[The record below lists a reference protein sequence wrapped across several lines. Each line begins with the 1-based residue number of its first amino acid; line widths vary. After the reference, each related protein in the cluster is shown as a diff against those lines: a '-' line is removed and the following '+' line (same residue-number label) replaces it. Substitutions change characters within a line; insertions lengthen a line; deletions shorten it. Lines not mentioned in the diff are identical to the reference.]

1 MDHGVIVDQS
11 WWCHDDGSAMMRA
24 VVRVEVVV
32 MFPTVM
38 LFTLLGGILRG
49 KGGVLKEGRVFRE
62 RGGSIKGGGSIERGG

>member
-1 MDHGVIVDQS
+1 MSG
-11 WWCHDDGSAMMRA
+11 GS
-24 VVRVEVVV
+24 VEVVV

-49 KGGVLKEGRVFRE
+49 KGGVLREGRVFRE